1 MSSTC
6 FTFNRQVREF
16 ERAKIS
22 STLYLVPLKLRKP
35 LGHSASCASISYNGV
50 GSHEI
55 VVKTTPVINNL

>member
-22 STLYLVPLKLRKP
+22 LVPLKLRKP

-55 VVKTTPVINNL
+55 VVKTTPVINFL